1 MLRQDAPPAHR
12 VQLGGAAVGMA
23 CFGRHLPKATPN
35 IVLPH
40 FPPGRCTVVLAT
52 MSDDDEDNKQQVTA
66 HNASTHPDTRGR
78 ADLILISSPPDPNL
92 IRVSSVQWEALKQ
105 AEISAHLIATQLI
118 DAADQAAAIAAAVD
132 ATAADVIAA
141 GGVGDFGFKQRLPSI
156 VNEAAYQPGTSQI
169 AAGAGDPGRWMD
181 WAIGKIEPDNLW
193 TGERVALTAGV
204 QPWVNSHYSIAEVR
218 LEQQQQQQRR
228 ERQHHA

>member
-1 MLRQDAPPAHR
+1 MLRQDAPPAHSF
-12 VQLGGAAVGMA
+12 QLGGAAVGMA

-40 FPPGRCTVVLAT
+40 FPPGQCSVVLAT
-52 MSDDDEDNKQQVTA
+52 MSDDDERNRQEVTA
-66 HNASTHPDTRGR
+66 HAPTHPDTRGR

-92 IRVSSVQWEALKQ
+92 IRISSAQWEALKQ
-105 AEISAHLIATQLI
+105 AENSAHLIATQLI
-118 DAADQAAAIAAAVD
+118 DAADRAAAIASAVD

-169 AAGAGDPGRWMD
+169 AAGASDPGTWMD

-204 QPWVNSHYSIAEVR
+204 QPWVNSHYAIDEVR
-218 LEQQQQQQRR
+218 LEQ
-228 ERQHHA
+228 